1 MYFDVSRCISWET
14 LFSKVVQRYLP
25 FPFFFSFHWFSNLLS
40 SKQISRL
47 TCTGEWYLCR
57 FTPSCEHKLLCTNPT
72 ERSLS
77 RMSLAKKVDLNWK
90 AACKSSLT
98 LCFNVFAFTV
108 SFGDLRKRIYKIVSV
123 HKRHTF
129 LAK

>member
-1 MYFDVSRCISWET
+1 MAIKIFAQMYFDDVSRKLYRE
-14 LFSKVVQRYLP
+14 RYLP
-25 FPFFFSFHWFSNLLS
+25 FPFFFSFHWLSNLLS

-90 AACKSSLT
+90 ATAACKSSLT
-98 LCFNVFAFTV
+98 LYFNVFAFTV
-108 SFGDLRKRIYKIVSV
+108 SFGDLRKRIYEIVSV
-123 HKRHTF
+123 C
-129 LAK
+129 A